1 MRGLYTREYFRSQVS
16 KSDEKVTFQY
26 GRLLKF
32 AGLQPPIGPLLD
44 IGCGA
49 GPGLRFFEK
58 VSGFTVGVDF
68 AEDALREAAKVLV
81 RPRLVLADAS
91 QYLPFSDLSFQ
102 VVVLAD
108 VIEHIADPFPLL
120 GEVLRVLR
128 PGGQM
133 LISTVNAWDVR
144 RLYFPLLGR
153 TWSGVADPTH
163 VRLYSPPEIGRL
175 LRSAGFV
182 QVRVKASTKPAFWLW
197 SRRLRLRVPVPWP
210 PLLGNGLWATA
221 SRPHTP

>member
-120 GEVLRVLR
+120 REVLRVLR